1 MKLVV
6 RIGEEA
12 IPVEVERLGSGYRVG
27 GRDGWTTVDLTSP
40 NPNLHSLRLEDGTQF
55 LIIHHRT
62 GARHELAFGDASVH
76 LEVHDPLAM
85 KRRRNQDDLA
95 GDSDVVKAV
104 MPGRVVRILVEP
116 GQEIRKG
123 QGLLVIEAM
132 KMENEISSPRDGK
145 IAAIHVDA
153 GRTVEG
159 GAELVS
165 IE

>member
-1 MKLVV
+1 MKLIV
-6 RIGEEA
+6 RIGEET
-12 IPVEVERLGSGYRVG
+12 IPVEVERLGSGYRVC
-27 GRDGWTTVDLTSP
+27 RDNGWSTVDLTSP
-40 NPNLHSLRLEDGTQF
+40 NPNLHSLRLADGTQF
-55 LIIHHRT
+55 LIIHHRI
-62 GARHELAFGDASVH
+62 GARHELSFGDASVH

-85 KRRRNQDDLA
+85 KRRRNQDDMA

-123 QGLLVIEAM
+123 QSLLVIEAM
-132 KMENEISSPRDGK
+132 KMENEITSPRDGK
-145 IAAIHVDA
+145 IAAVHVDE
-153 GRTVEG
+153 GRTVES